1 MCGYKTHFNMPRRK
15 HITITPQQARQLNE
29 IGGQHGRGMFPGAFD
44 PDDWADMTSM
54 IDVPVYIAKGRG
66 KYAGEGGRWTTLL
79 KEMFQ
84 KAAKNPEVRKLAKA
98 AAGKALK
105 KGSAGVPGVP
115 GVCTPPVISPLK
127 RTRTFRVG
135 AKGRHVAPPSW
146 KTIAPP

>member
-1 MCGYKTHFNMPRRK
+1 MPRRK

-79 KEMFQ
+79 KEMLQ
-84 KAAKNPEVRKLAKA
+84 KAAKNPEVRKLTVASGRNWFA
-98 AAGKALK
+98 SGSTENIRRGAL
-105 KGSAGVPGVP
+105 SARPRLQRPEESVG
-115 GVCTPPVISPLK
+115 
-127 RTRTFRVG
+127 TR
-135 AKGRHVAPPSW
+135 
-146 KTIAPP
+146 